1 MDETT
6 AGLAMLAGQLA
17 FTNNQLLTRV
27 KNLEAELEAAKTE
40 PQEA

>member
-17 FTNNQLLTRV
+17 YTNKLLVERI
-27 KNLEAELEAAKTE
+27 AALEAAVQPDEE
-40 PQEA
+40 P

>member
-17 FTNNQLLTRV
+17 WTNKLLVERI
-27 KNLEAELEAAKTE
+27 AELEAQASAATVK
-40 PQEA
+40 PGK